1 MITISSNPYNWQNA
15 FNEMDFNVSSTMSLA
30 SGFQFLVDVNVSG
43 QTNPVTRLT
52 YPKQPG
58 TGAIEINLNEVIQ
71 NYVSYDLT
79 TSFNAS
85 GLQQLPLCRAPYWIG
100 FGEVYNNASGIP
112 TIYADLA
119 SFGSSGSPKYGTNA
133 VFDFQTWYASGY
145 QSYALSRS
153 NQKSLN
159 QETFTDIIRLDQN
172 RILQFFDVSGV
183 IFDVSNVIYN
193 ESGTALYGT
202 SYAINRVQDICSINV
217 GKRSWNNLGATW
229 NTFLNNA
236 NASYII
242 VTLRDNTAA
251 TLYSRRINL
260 DTSCP
265 KYDVYRLHWLNSL
278 GGFDAFNFNKV
289 SIKKTGIERKQFKRF
304 QPLGYSD
311 TFRGKS
317 NYFTKYTDT
326 ITLNSDGLTDEQ
338 WEGLKELF
346 TSPVIY
352 LEQDNNTLLS
362 VNILESNYD
371 ELKYSTNRAINN
383 LTFTIEFAFDN
394 YRQTL

>member
-85 GLQQLPLCRAPYWIG
+85 GLQQVPLCRAPYWIG

-159 QETFTDIIRLDQN
+159 QETFTDTIRLDQN

-217 GKRSWNNLGATW
+217 GKRSWDNLGATW
-229 NTFLNNA
+229 NSFLNNA

-251 TLYSRRINL
+251 TLYQRRLNL

-352 LEQDNNTLLS
+352 LEQDSSTLLS

>member
-85 GLQQLPLCRAPYWIG
+85 GLRQVPLCRSPYWIG

-159 QETFTDIIRLDQN
+159 QETFTDTIRLDQN

-193 ESGTALYGT
+193 ESGTALYGA
-202 SYAINRVQDICSINV
+202 SYQVNRVQDICSINV
-217 GKRSWNNLGATW
+217 GKRSWEGMGSTW
-229 NTFLNNA
+229 NTFLNNS

-352 LEQDNNTLLS
+352 LEQDSSTLLS

>member
-79 TSFNAS
+79 TSFNVS
-85 GLQQLPLCRAPYWIG
+85 GLQQVPLCRAPYWIG

-119 SFGSSGSPKYGTNA
+119 SFGSSGLPKYGTNA

-217 GKRSWNNLGATW
+217 GKRSWDNLGATW

-311 TFRGKS
+311 TFRGKT

>member
-79 TSFNAS
+79 TSFNVS
-85 GLQQLPLCRAPYWIG
+85 GLQQVPLCRAPYWIG

-217 GKRSWNNLGATW
+217 GKRSWDNLGATW

-265 KYDVYRLHWLNSL
+265 KYDIYRLHWLNSL

-338 WEGLKELF
+338 WDGLKELF

-352 LEQDNNTLLS
+352 LEQDSSTLLS